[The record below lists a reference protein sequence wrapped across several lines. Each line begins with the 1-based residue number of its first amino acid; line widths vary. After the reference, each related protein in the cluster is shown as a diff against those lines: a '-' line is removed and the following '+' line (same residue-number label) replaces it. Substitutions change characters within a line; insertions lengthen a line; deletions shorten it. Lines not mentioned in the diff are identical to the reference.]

1 MKDGFADYLREIRK
15 SLDKGDATE
24 HTHRP
29 ALKTLLESCG
39 RDIDATNE
47 PRRIACGAPDFNITR
62 KGVPIGH
69 VETKDIGVNLD
80 EMERG
85 KGPNGDQ
92 FKRYSTLPN
101 WMLTDYLE
109 FRWFAAGQKRLTVRV
124 ADVDGKGRIRAVP
137 DGSEKLLQLLTAF
150 YNEPALTV
158 GTARELARYM
168 AGTTRIIRDLI
179 IASFK
184 QESEETERQLIKEAR
199 EPYGTV
205 MPSRGP
211 WLHNW
216 LSAFRETLIPD
227 LAETE
232 FADMFVQTLA
242 YGLFAARIHAPAN
255 REFSREMAAFRL
267 PKTNP
272 FLRKLFSEIAGV
284 DMPDTIAW
292 AVEDLLNLLRHADMS
307 EILRDFGKGRGKE
320 DPVVH
325 FYETFLAAYDPK
337 IRNQRGVRYT
347 PEPVVQYIVRSVDW
361 LLQTRFDRSGGL
373 ADEKTFI
380 LDPAVGTATFLY
392 FVLARIFARFSRQRG
407 QWDGYVEKH
416 LLNRLFGFEILMAP
430 YAIAHLKMG
439 MQLEETATTS
449 APSKGSVS
457 FSRTRWR
464 SLPGAV
470 TDFLQTG
477 FPRKPTPPPMSRRGC
492 RSWSSWAIRRTP
504 TSDG

>member
-347 PEPVVQYIVRSVDW
+347 PEQVVQYIVRSVDW
-361 LLQTRFDRSGGL
+361 LLETRFDRPGGL

-477 FPRKPTPPPMSRRGC
+477 FPRRPTPPPMSRRGC